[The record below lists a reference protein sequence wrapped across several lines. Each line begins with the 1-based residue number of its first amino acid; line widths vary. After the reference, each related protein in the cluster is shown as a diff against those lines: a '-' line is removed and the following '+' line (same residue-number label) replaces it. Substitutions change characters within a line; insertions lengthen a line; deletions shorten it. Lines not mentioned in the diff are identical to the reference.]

1 MPFSNQPSVDANTTQ
16 SLPILQERYA
26 LRRCMADTALGKLY
40 WAQDLK
46 QLPDHGE
53 QANVLAFTLLPALA
67 QDPVFEQVFG
77 HVLPSYQK
85 PALGMPH
92 ITDDGKS
99 ADGTRWLVMRN
110 IGGMLLSERLVEL
123 DDRGMPLPE
132 VLELLDGIN
141 HLLASQRP
149 DGVFGYLEPNAILLN
164 DKSPCLL
171 TAPVAAALRMSY
183 KNTASER
190 TRQTLHSGYISPEV
204 LLGDTPTLEDDTFS
218 IACLAYHLLQGSA
231 PFGKHS
237 TLEATVRNSA
247 PSSIRKLRPDT
258 WAVLQQGLNLKRDA
272 RQKSPTAFLNTL
284 QRKQQKKLLLPL
296 AGLVAA
302 SAVALTTYQLLSN
315 WGNAPEESPTLRT
328 TELALTQP
336 NSGNIA
342 PTGTDNAS
350 LVNEPAVA
358 PAPAQESLAAT
369 TERPPANTANEAAAA
384 PANVTASNNL
394 RNLQAQAADAILQG
408 KLLSDNPD
416 TPAALDYLR
425 KATALDPDNPQTQS
439 LLTQLINQQ
448 HAEAETLLNTDK
460 LDEASKLLSTADRLI
475 TEFTLA
481 DRLKRQVSLEA
492 AVNQAQ
498 RKQSLTAASEP
509 NAAITTPSDTAE
521 SAAPGADAGNDQQ
534 YLARAQ
540 QAIDYGNLSRG
551 DDRSESAI
559 AYLNPLLEK
568 YPDHPAART
577 LLQKIVD
584 AQQEAASTHLRKRD
598 TEKAREVLN
607 DSQMLIGKYQIDN
620 RVGAQIALEKR
631 YRETLAMG
639 IFTPGTEPA
648 APVVAV
654 KPEKPAI
661 EPIEPT
667 PATPAPAAN
676 NVPAQPAPATPV
688 AVIPP
693 EQEGENPEAAE
704 AAAAAAAN
712 SAPLEV
718 RVSPDIPVSRGVD
731 IPADLAVTPAP
742 IPATELPPVQLDKP
756 VAAPQPAPAP
766 SVTFEVPVTDPDNTG
781 NTFTLDVPNLI
792 EVPLDTIKDS
802 LPPADR

>member
-46 QLPDHGE
+46 QLQGNGE

-110 IGGMLLSERLVEL
+110 VGGMLLSERLVEL

-132 VLELLDGIN
+132 VLELLDGIS

-204 LLGDTPTLEDDTFS
+204 LLGDTPAPEDDTFS

-258 WAVLQQGLNLKRDA
+258 WAVLQQGLNLKRGA

-302 SAVALTTYQLLSN
+302 SAVALTTYQLLSS
-315 WGNAPEESPTLRT
+315 WSNAPEEPPTPRT
-328 TELALTQP
+328 TELELTQP
-336 NSGNIA
+336 NNGRIA
-342 PTGTDNAS
+342 PPDTGDAS
-350 LVNEPAVA
+350 LVNEPAV
-358 PAPAQESLAAT
+358 PTAPAQESVTAT
-369 TERPPANTANEAAAA
+369 TERLPDNTANEAAAA

-425 KATALDPDNPQTQS
+425 KATALDPDNTQTQS

-481 DRLKRQVSLEA
+481 DSLKRQVSLEA
-492 AVNQAQ
+492 AVSQAQ
-498 RKQSLTAASEP
+498 RKQALAAASEP
-509 NAAITTPSDTAE
+509 NAAIATPPDNAE
-521 SAAPGADAGNDQQ
+521 PAAPAADTDNDTGNDQQ

-540 QAIDYGNLSRG
+540 QAINYGNLSRG

-568 YPDHPAART
+568 DPEHPAART

-607 DSQMLIGKYQIDN
+607 DSQVLIGKYQLDN
-620 RVGAQIALEKR
+620 RVEAQIALEKR

-648 APVVAV
+648 APAVAV
-654 KPEKPAI
+654 KPEKPAAK
-661 EPIEPT
+661 PAEPT
-667 PATPAPAAN
+667 PATPEAA
-676 NVPAQPAPATPV
+676 ATPV
-688 AVIPP
+688 AVVPP

-704 AAAAAAAN
+704 AAAAAAN

-718 RVSPDIPVSRGVD
+718 RVSPDIPVSTGVD
-731 IPADLAVTPAP
+731 IPADLTVTPAP
-742 IPATELPPVQLDKP
+742 IPATELPPVQLDNP

-792 EVPLDTIKDS
+792 EVPLDTIRDS